1 MGPFTE
7 TKWIICHGLEVV
19 HLSELLPGSSIITGQ
34 PNCECYDNKQAG
46 LDRAAELSSDEQFSF
61 EHPDESLI
69 YEQIDVEEIDE
80 QIDVEAILEPSN

>member
-7 TKWIICHGLEVV
+7 TKWIICHGPEVV

-34 PNCECYDNKQAG
+34 PNCECYDDKQAG

-61 EHPDESLI
+61 EYPNESLI
-69 YEQIDVEEIDE
+69 DGKT
-80 QIDVEAILEPSN
+80 DVEAILEPSD

>member
-7 TKWIICHGLEVV
+7 TKWIICHGPEVV

-34 PNCECYDNKQAG
+34 PNCECYDDKQAG

-61 EHPDESLI
+61 EYPDESLI
-69 YEQIDVEEIDE
+69 DGKT
-80 QIDVEAILEPSN
+80 DVEAILEPSD

>member
-7 TKWIICHGLEVV
+7 TKWIICHGPEVV

-61 EHPDESLI
+61 EYPDESLI
-69 YEQIDVEEIDE
+69 DGKT
-80 QIDVEAILEPSN
+80 DVEAILEPSD